1 MYFQTAMGFGLLH
14 TLDVAKAAE
23 GLELAVWP
31 LESLMAAD
39 MPKRFGYTRSPD
51 AASKNQR

>member
-1 MYFQTAMGFGLLH
+1 LLH

-23 GLELAVWP
+23 GLELALWP

-39 MPKRFGYTRSPD
+39 MPKRFGYTLSPE
-51 AASKNQR
+51 AANKKPL